1 MLENLGSQTSGC
13 CCNIAACWN
22 YNKRAKKKKKK
33 KKYASLTTNYGIHLW
48 VDTKLEAF
56 KICSLKLLKYV

>member
-22 YNKRAKKKKKK
+22 YNKRAKKKEKKSNMP
-33 KKYASLTTNYGIHLW
+33 ALQQTMVFTCGLTL
-48 VDTKLEAF
+48 
-56 KICSLKLLKYV
+56 SLKLLKYVV

>member
-22 YNKRAKKKKKK
+22 YNKRAKKKEKEKRNMP
-33 KKYASLTTNYGIHLW
+33 ALQQTMVFTCGLTL
-48 VDTKLEAF
+48 
-56 KICSLKLLKYV
+56 SLKLLKYVV